1 MDFKNGHFLEELN
14 SVRKRI
20 IPVSQSTSS
29 ISTDSIELCPPN
41 NLDQD
46 RENNYINLE
55 TFNSTRDSIR
65 NSNIDQPSITIGNN
79 SSANRHTRF
88 FETDMDSLNNY
99 NLQRTFDR
107 LNKTLELNTSVIS
120 ENKNNCCQTV
130 TVFVLASAYL
140 FGLFI
145 INDFILLSYFVNN

>member
-1 MDFKNGHFLEELN
+1 MDFTNGNFLEELN

-20 IPVSQSTSS
+20 IPISQSTSS

-46 RENNYINLE
+46 KENNYINLE

-88 FETDMDSLNNY
+88 METNMDTLGNY
-99 NLQRTFDR
+99 NLQRVFDR
-107 LNKTLELNTSVIS
+107 LTKTLELNTSVINES
-120 ENKNNCCQTV
+120 KNNCCQTV
-130 TVFVLASAYL
+130 TIMILTSAYL
-140 FGLFI
+140 LGLI
-145 INDFILLSYFVNN
+145 ILNDFILLTYFINN

>member
-1 MDFKNGHFLEELN
+1 MDFTNGNFLEELN

-20 IPVSQSTSS
+20 IPISQSTSS

-55 TFNSTRDSIR
+55 TFNSNSIR
-65 NSNIDQPSITIGNN
+65 NSNIDQPSITISNN

-88 FETDMDSLNNY
+88 FETNMDSLNNY

>member
-65 NSNIDQPSITIGNN
+65 NSNIDQPSITIGNT
-79 SSANRHTRF
+79 SSSNRHTRF

>member
-46 RENNYINLE
+46 REINYINLE
-55 TFNSTRDSIR
+55 TFNSTRDRIR
-65 NSNIDQPSITIGNN
+65 NSNIDQPSITIGNT
-79 SSANRHTRF
+79 SSSNRHTRF

>member
-65 NSNIDQPSITIGNN
+65 NSNIDQPSITISNN

-88 FETDMDSLNNY
+88 FETNMDSLNNY

>member
-41 NLDQD
+41 NVDQD

-65 NSNIDQPSITIGNN
+65 NSNIEQPSITISNN

-88 FETDMDSLNNY
+88 FETNMDSLNNY

>member
-1 MDFKNGHFLEELN
+1 
-14 SVRKRI
+14 
-20 IPVSQSTSS
+20 
-29 ISTDSIELCPPN
+29 
-41 NLDQD
+41 
-46 RENNYINLE
+46 
-55 TFNSTRDSIR
+55 
-65 NSNIDQPSITIGNN
+65 
-79 SSANRHTRF
+79 
-88 FETDMDSLNNY
+88 MDSLNNY

>member
-29 ISTDSIELCPPN
+29 ISTDSIELCPTN

-65 NSNIDQPSITIGNN
+65 NSNIDQPSITISNN

-88 FETDMDSLNNY
+88 FETNMDSLNNY